1 VVTNGNILWCAHCDR
16 PMIAEEMK
24 FHVCRRKEHEDGIV
38 EIRATSPLIVVKP
51 DGTKMLLCE
60 DLAGKAVVVTF
71 VG

>member
-1 VVTNGNILWCAHCDR
+1 
-16 PMIAEEMK
+16 MIAEEMK
-24 FHVCRRKEHEDGIV
+24 YHVCRRKEHEDGIV